1 MKRRGFVMKEVRH
14 INVLHIQDMQ
24 FTQDGHDSKV
34 NERCYEVEREYLVM
48 KVKKCDRFPKRLL
61 KSHTISVCE

>member
-24 FTQDGHDSKV
+24 FIQDGHDSKV
-34 NERCYEVEREYLVM
+34 NEWCYEVEREY
-48 KVKKCDRFPKRLL
+48 
-61 KSHTISVCE
+61 